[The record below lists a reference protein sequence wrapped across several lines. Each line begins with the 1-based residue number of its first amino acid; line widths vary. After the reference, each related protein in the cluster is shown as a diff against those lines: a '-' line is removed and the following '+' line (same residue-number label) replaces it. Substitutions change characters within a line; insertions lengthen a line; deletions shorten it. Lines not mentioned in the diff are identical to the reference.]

1 MKEKEKQIA
10 FEKSW
15 QDEAFIAHHSS
26 KDNKNLSKN
35 TPLLYLHHILIFNP
49 YTHSLTKKPH
59 TPKWLLECG
68 LLLQPML

>member
-10 FEKSW
+10 FEKSS

-35 TPLLYLHHILIFNP
+35 TPLLYLHHILFFNP
-49 YTHSLTKKPH
+49 YTHTHSLKNH
-59 TPKWLLECG
+59 TDQNG
-68 LLLQPML
+68 S